1 VPVEYAPRTPSGYE
15 PEDSYEEDPAPANG
29 RPAPAPVPPRSN
41 AAGYTAIV
49 LVVVAVFLVHYTLL
63 IPVLIGFVLLS
74 AGVSLLGT
82 RLNPLTPT
90 FYLTTKPTWSSIGL
104 VFLAGVGLWAMA
116 YDYWRAGLAP
126 LFPVSMP

>member
-1 VPVEYAPRTPSGYE
+1 VPVEYAPRTPRYASEAEE
-15 PEDSYEEDPAPANG
+15 PDADDGAAPEARPPAPATE
-29 RPAPAPVPPRSN
+29 RSN

-49 LVVVAVFLVHYTLL
+49 LVIVAVLLVHYTLL

-90 FYLTTKPTWSSIGL
+90 FYLTTKPSWSSIGL
-104 VFLAGVGLWAMA
+104 VFLAGIGLWAFA

-126 LFPVSMP
+126 LFPISMP

>member
-1 VPVEYAPRTPSGYE
+1 MPVEYAPRSPSYSE
-15 PEDSYEEDPAPANG
+15 PDDSYEDDPAPAPG
-29 RPAPAPVPPRSN
+29 GHAPRPVAPRSN
-41 AAGYTAIV
+41 AAGYTAIG
-49 LVVVAVFLVHYTLL
+49 LVIVAVFLVHYTLL
-63 IPVLIGFVLLS
+63 IPVLIGSVLLS

-116 YDYWRAGLAP
+116 YDCWRAGLAP
-126 LFPVSMP
+126 LFPTAMP